1 MAKYI
6 NFDTSVVEPQSGFTI
21 EMIDDLVGYVQ
32 DNSPSGRCVSLF
44 DTLPEFEES
53 FVINTYHPMAPDSLE
68 IHFFCD
74 DAGNWWPYMTV
85 DALCLVNTL
94 TAYGYGL
101 MNSEV

>member
-6 NFDTSVVEPQSGFTI
+6 NFDTSVVEPQSSFTV

-32 DNSPSGRCVSLF
+32 DNSPSGRSISLF
-44 DTLPEFEES
+44 DTLPVFEET

-68 IHFFCD
+68 IHFFRD

-85 DALCLVNTL
+85 DALCLVNKL

-101 MNSEV
+101 MDSEG

>member
-6 NFDTSVVEPQSGFTI
+6 NFDTSVVEPQSSFTF

-32 DNSPSGRCVSLF
+32 DNSPSGRSISLF
-44 DTLPEFEES
+44 DTLPVFEET

-68 IHFFCD
+68 IHFFRD

-85 DALCLVNTL
+85 DALCLVNKL

-101 MNSEV
+101 MDSEG

>member
-6 NFDTSVVEPQSGFTI
+6 NFDTSVVEPQSSFTV

-32 DNSPSGRCVSLF
+32 DNSPSGRSISLF
-44 DTLPEFEES
+44 DTLPVFEET
-53 FVINTYHPMAPDSLE
+53 FVINTYHPMAPVSLE
-68 IHFFCD
+68 IHFFRD

-85 DALCLVNTL
+85 DALCLVNKL

-101 MNSEV
+101 MDSEG